1 MINNPIQSSIDAKM
15 RVNGG
20 FFIFSSFLSP
30 FSWYYHFFYVLLRQD
45 CNININCREY
55 GFHLFRNFRKVGGGG
70 GNA

>member
-30 FSWYYHFFYVLLRQD
+30 FSWYYQFFYVLLRQD
-45 CNININCREY
+45 CNININCRVY
-55 GFHLFRNFRKVGGGG
+55 FADPYCLILLMIWTF
-70 GNA
+70 